1 MSANTSGTP
10 PPSYGIIYNWDG
22 GTLGRSEYPQSVERW
37 LDKTYAPIVDTQVG
51 ALFWCVGSHEAGWPS
66 QSLEF
71 TGDPVGRK
79 YPNVRAMRQSENLRV
94 KFDGGDNPY
103 PALVERGHEIGV
115 DVYTSIRMND
125 NHFRGL
131 SPKQAR
137 GVRKGG
143 LTQLRKDHPEWCLG
157 DSIHAAASIAWNFA
171 IPEVRDHKLLQ
182 ITEACGQA
190 DWDGLELD
198 WQRHGFHLPADYAY
212 RLRYTMTDLVAEV
225 REMTQEMADR
235 RGRPFY
241 LAVRVAAT
249 MESCRRMGYDV
260 ESWIEQGLCD
270 IVICGG
276 VSGTDPGV
284 EVETFASMVEGTD
297 TLFYGGFDSDGRQQT
312 RRLIRHNQFRNG
324 FFRATAQSYWDRGAD
339 GIYTFNWGANETTR
353 RELLT
358 TIGTPETLRSLNKVY
373 CAVHRTTAGS
383 DGRDTH
389 DRIYGETPVTLYRT
403 GKVPGPVFHVP
414 VHDDVVME
422 ASAGRLESVQ
432 LQIEMEQFSP
442 TGDQVQ
448 IILDGETLADVEVRD
463 VAGPDP
469 DQPSSDKLGIT
480 DVEDNSWLVC
490 NLRPEQAEK
499 GMHEV
504 AVHLIQRDERI
515 EPPLVV
521 AHVEIYVNYRDL
533 TSGPVA

>member
-1 MSANTSGTP
+1 MRPS

-22 GTLGRSEYPQSVERW
+22 GTLGRSEYPQTVERW
-37 LDKTYAPIVDTQVG
+37 LDKTYAPIKNTQVG
-51 ALFWCVGSHEAGWPS
+51 ALFWCVGSHEAEWPS
-66 QSLEF
+66 ESLEF
-71 TGDPVGRK
+71 TGDPVARK
-79 YPNVRAMRQSENLRV
+79 YPNVRAMRQTENLRV
-94 KFDGGDNPY
+94 KFEDGHNPY

-131 SPKQAR
+131 TPRQAR
-137 GVRKGG
+137 GVRRGG

-157 DSIHAAASIAWNFA
+157 DSIHPAASIAWNFA
-171 IPEVRDHKLLQ
+171 IPEVRDHKLQHLN
-182 ITEACGQA
+182 EACEQA
-190 DWDGLELD
+190 DWDGVELD

-225 REMTQEMADR
+225 REMTQGIADR

-241 LAVRVAAT
+241 VAVRVAAT

-260 ESWIEQGLCD
+260 ESWVEEGLCD
-270 IVICGG
+270 IVTAGG
-276 VSGTDPGV
+276 VSGTDPGA
-284 EVETFASMVEGTD
+284 EVEAFAELVKGTD
-297 TLFYGGFDSDGRQQT
+297 TVFYGGFDSDGRQQA
-312 RRLIRHNQFRNG
+312 RRLIRHTQFRNG
-324 FFRATAQSYWDRGAD
+324 FFRATAQGYWDRGVD

-353 RELLT
+353 RDLLT
-358 TIGTPETLRSLNKVY
+358 TIGSPDTLSGLNKVY

-403 GKVPGPVFHVP
+403 NKGPGPIFHVP
-414 VHDDVVME
+414 VYDDIVDAE
-422 ASAGRLESVQ
+422 KSGRLASAQ

-442 TGDQVQ
+442 TGDEVE
-448 IILDGETLADVEVRD
+448 IVLDGETLTDVEVRD

-469 DQPSSDKLGIT
+469 DNPTHDKLGIT

-490 NLRPEQAEK
+490 TLKPEQADR
-499 GMHEV
+499 GTHEV
-504 AVHLIQRDERI
+504 TVRLINRDERI

-521 AHVEIYVNYRDL
+521 AHVEVHVNYKV
-533 TSGPVA
+533 GP